1 MSEHEGSERVEE
13 LAAELD
19 EAPPIIDA
27 QSINDQAARAPK
39 ALKAPELPEPVVE
52 VMDVAYE
59 VLDALTTPGT
69 QP

>member
-1 MSEHEGSERVEE
+1 MSEQTGSEWVEE
-13 LAAELD
+13 LADGLD

-27 QSINDQAARAPK
+27 QSINDQAAKAPK
-39 ALKAPELPEPVVE
+39 ALKAPDLPEPVVE

-69 QP
+69 TA